1 MKKYNIYEW
10 ILEFKEDKLFVLEF
24 IKVLEKV
31 VVREKDFVQF
41 IVKVFGI
48 FKLSGQ

>member
-31 VVREKDFVQF
+31 VVREKDFV
-41 IVKVFGI
+41 
-48 FKLSGQ
+48 